1 MELKNHLSNARELIC
16 NLQIKVDKLQMNE
29 QRKEWMQETV
39 DAFADINAECEA
51 ERKEEE
57 EYQQTLTKH
66 K

>member
-39 DAFADINAECEA
+39 DAFADINAECED
-51 ERKEEE
+51 E
-57 EYQQTLTKH
+57 TF
-66 K
+66 